1 MVSEFFCQTYCYL
14 KVNQQRIKIKIIYI
28 LVVLNRKL
36 LQEKLVIFGE
46 ISKTLGTHLM
56 SVNETIINQPVS

>member
-1 MVSEFFCQTYCYL
+1 MIFFCQFFVSA
-14 KVNQQRIKIKIIYI
+14 KNRNKDNIYI

-36 LQEKLVIFGE
+36 LQEKLVFFGK

-56 SVNETIINQPVS
+56 SVNETIINKPVS